1 MDRLTNVKEK
11 NILKKK
17 KRSYFSDFDNRMC
30 AGTTEHEQVEGGNTK
45 PSPSRQEK
53 HERPTPIVN
62 HVPAEDGAA
71 TQVSPI
77 FVPRPK
83 RVINHR

>member
-1 MDRLTNVKEK
+1 MSK
-11 NILKKK
+11 
-17 KRSYFSDFDNRMC
+17 FS
-30 AGTTEHEQVEGGNTK
+30 EGGNRK

-62 HVPAEDGAA
+62 HVPAEDEAA

-83 RVINHR
+83 RVIKPSLKVKENLGLASNDGGSCSPNNTELGHFTFLF